1 MASSTMPFLAGT
13 TTPPIPKG
21 LRHVPLSRVKVSNY
35 MNSNSRIEKRGND
48 GFCVAYNSM
57 SLVDKSRL
65 SSLRSGGSVV
75 LERPSFDQ
83 SQFDPSPQVE
93 QGGDIGRLKDKRAPV
108 SGDGYRVLLLDDPRH
123 TEYLVLKVLPQ
134 VVPSITAVDA
144 SKIFTASRQYG
155 FAVVIVTVKEYAEF
169 YSHMM
174 ILRGLRSLIEAD
186 SYTV

>member
-1 MASSTMPFLAGT
+1 MPFLAGT

-93 QGGDIGRLKDKRAPV
+93 QGNLGFSPFILRFDFFLI
-108 SGDGYRVLLLDDPRH
+108 
-123 TEYLVLKVLPQ
+123 
-134 VVPSITAVDA
+134 
-144 SKIFTASRQYG
+144 IFSVM
-155 FAVVIVTVKEYAEF
+155 FVVIG
-169 YSHMM
+169 
-174 ILRGLRSLIEAD
+174 II
-186 SYTV
+186 